1 MGLGFIFLVSVPWGD
16 SVWPF
21 LFCLPLWTVL
31 TIRDILIAANVKRE
45 KHTKRNGYVEISE
58 LTKDTA
64 VPLCALSIGGAR
76 VKEHRP
82 QKTTHIFAKITM
94 LVDMPATNGVS

>member
-1 MGLGFIFLVSVPWGD
+1 MVSKVGGNP
-16 SVWPF
+16 P
-21 LFCLPLWTVL
+21 
-31 TIRDILIAANVKRE
+31 
-45 KHTKRNGYVEISE
+45 TKRNGYVEISE